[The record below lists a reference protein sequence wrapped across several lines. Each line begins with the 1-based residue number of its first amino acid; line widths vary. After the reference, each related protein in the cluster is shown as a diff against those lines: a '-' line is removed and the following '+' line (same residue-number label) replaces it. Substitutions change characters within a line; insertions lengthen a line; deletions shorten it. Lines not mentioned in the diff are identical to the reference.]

1 MTRIA
6 CILILVFSLVAPL
19 GGCSKDTPPPRK
31 PAAKKSAQRPAQTD
45 AKAAEEVKKFVPE
58 HYAYNAKGRRDP
70 FYTLIMPTQEKPTKK
85 AGASPMESYGVD
97 QIQLMAV
104 AKDYQRYYALIRLP
118 DKKTYTILEGM
129 TLGLQDGKVT
139 QITRDG
145 VYIREYV
152 KDFRGNIKP
161 KDTFLKLHKGGE

>member
-1 MTRIA
+1 MTRIV
-6 CILILVFSLVAPL
+6 CICILVFSLIVPL

-31 PAAKKSAQRPAQTD
+31 PAAKKPASSA
-45 AKAAEEVKKFVPE
+45 AKAEAKAPEEVKKFVPK

-70 FYTLIMPTQEKPTKK
+70 FFTLIVTTQEKPTKK
-85 AGASPMESYGVD
+85 VGASPMESYDVD

-104 AKDYQRYYALIRLP
+104 AKDYERYYALIRLP

-129 TLGLQDGKVT
+129 TLGLQGGKVT
-139 QITRDG
+139 SISKEG
-145 VYIREYV
+145 VFIREYV
-152 KDFRGNIKP
+152 RDYRGNIKP